1 MTLRRALRPLL
12 LGLVGFAIGGCG
24 EVARLTVAEG
34 TGADPKVTDPGRD
47 SDAYGQR
54 RDCQGVAG

>member
-34 TGADPKVTDPGRD
+34 TGADPKSPTR
-47 SDAYGQR
+47 SR
-54 RDCQGVAG
+54 L